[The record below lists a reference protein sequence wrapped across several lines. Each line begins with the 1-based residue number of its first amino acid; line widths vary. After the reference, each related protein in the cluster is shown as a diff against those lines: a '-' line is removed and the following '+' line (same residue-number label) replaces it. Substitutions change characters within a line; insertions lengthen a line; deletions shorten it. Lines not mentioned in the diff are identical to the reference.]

1 MPIKIKKLRIAKKK
15 TRPPS
20 RRAILK
26 RLKSGY
32 TAKQKEQAGEAV
44 PVRIEGGIQIPVA
57 AVAGKPG
64 AARVAAGGA
73 AAGVP
78 VGALAAYPAPEEER
92 PSVEEAEEVLEGI
105 EIVEKALPGTRPAM
119 PEEREQLRSI
129 NMFYPL
135 IPKVPKK
142 GEYVYAYANIRWEP
156 KMQGLAYYLV
166 EPQMAESDRKLVE
179 NIKLELEERL
189 DVDIGKLGT
198 VQARETLVKQVQD
211 ILASMSVVI
220 DENRRRAIQYYIE
233 RDTIGFG
240 KIHALMQDPNVE
252 DISCDGVSIPLFI
265 YHRDPRFASV
275 RTNVSFSAPDEL
287 NSFVTKLAQKCNKM
301 ISIADPLFDG
311 SLPDGS
317 RIQATLG
324 TDIARKGSNFTI
336 RKFTEK
342 PLTPTQILKYRTANS
357 LQMAYLWMAVENG
370 MSVLVSGGTATGKTA
385 MLNALSLF
393 IRPELKVVSIE
404 DTAELRLSLPHW
416 IPHVARS
423 PLSEK
428 GKVGEVTLFDLLK
441 SSLRQRPD
449 YLVLGEV
456 RGREA
461 FVLFQQIATGHP
473 AMATMHAAS
482 IPQLIDRL
490 ITPPISLPAS
500 LLENVDVIAFLTLSR
515 LKGAYVRRMDSIL
528 EMVGVKGNRPVTNRV
543 FEWDAFSDKFNIK
556 KKSIVLSKIAKKSGL
571 TPDRVKDEL
580 IRRKLVLDWMLE
592 KDVTD
597 YKEFSRIISMYYSNP
612 ERIMDLVRG
621 T

>member
-1 MPIKIKKLRIAKKK
+1 MPVRIKKLKIAKKEK
-15 TRPPS
+15 RTPS

-26 RLKSGY
+26 RLKGGY
-32 TAKQKEQAGEAV
+32 ASKKKAEAGEAV

-57 AVAGKPG
+57 AAGKP
-64 AARVAAGGA
+64 AKAKAVA
-73 AAGVP
+73 VP
-78 VGALAAYPAPEEER
+78 GDFAPAGALAAYPAAQKEDEKPM
-92 PSVEEAEEVLEGI
+92 VEEAEEVPEGI
-105 EIVEKALPGTRPAM
+105 EIREKAAPGTRPSV
-119 PEEREQLRSI
+119 PEERESLRGI

-135 IPKVPKK
+135 IPRAPKK
-142 GEYVYAYANIRWEP
+142 GEHVYAYANIRWEP
-156 KMQGLAYYLV
+156 KMDSLVYYLV
-166 EPQMAESDRKLVE
+166 EPKMTDADSRLVE
-179 NIKLELEERL
+179 SIKLELEERL
-189 DVDIGKLGT
+189 DVDIGNLGT
-198 VQARETLVKQVQD
+198 VQAREVLVKQVQD
-211 ILASMSVVI
+211 VLASMNVI
-220 DENRRRAIQYYIE
+220 LDENRRRAIQYYIE

-240 KIHALMQDPNVE
+240 KIHALMMDPNVE
-252 DISCDGVSIPLFI
+252 DLSCDGVKIPLFV

-275 RTNVSFSAPDEL
+275 RTNVSFSAPEEL
-287 NSFVTKLAQKCNKM
+287 NSFVVKLAQKCNKA
-301 ISIADPLFDG
+301 ISIAEPLFDG

-342 PLTPTQILKYRTANS
+342 PLTPTHMLKYKTAS
-357 LQMAYLWMAVENG
+357 PTQMAYLWMAVENG
-370 MSVLVSGGTATGKTA
+370 MSILVSGGTATGKTA

-404 DTAELRLSLPHW
+404 DTAELRLALPHW

-423 PLSEK
+423 PISVR
-428 GKVGEVTLFDLLK
+428 GKIGEVTLFDLLK

-456 RGREA
+456 RGKEA

-473 AMATMHAAS
+473 ALATIHAAS

-490 ITPPISLPAS
+490 VTPPISLPAS

-515 LKGAYVRRMDSIL
+515 LKGAYVRRMDGVL

-543 FEWDAFSDKFNIK
+543 FEWDAPSDKFNIR
-556 KKSIVLSKIAKKSGL
+556 KKSIVLGKIAKKSGL
-571 TPDRVKDEL
+571 TPERVGDEL

-592 KDVTD
+592 RNVTD